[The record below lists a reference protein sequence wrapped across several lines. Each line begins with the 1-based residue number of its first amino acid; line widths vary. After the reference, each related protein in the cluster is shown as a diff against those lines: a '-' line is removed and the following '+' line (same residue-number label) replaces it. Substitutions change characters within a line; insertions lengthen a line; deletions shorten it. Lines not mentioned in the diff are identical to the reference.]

1 MLLFDLQE
9 LKHAATGQWQ
19 GIISRVAGVSLEIL
33 NDSSKHHPCPKHGG
47 TDKFRVF
54 KDFDECGG
62 AVCND
67 CGKMADG
74 FALLQTILGCSFPKA
89 LELVAHHLGITPK
102 EIQSKPKNDTPT
114 DPAKHIELHG
124 PNDAMA
130 NVWCA
135 IHKKGIKPEALWA
148 FGAQYATYRKRYPVF
163 AIPIRGQGNET
174 VGWCLYHAT
183 GKELPIFAKGSKQPV
198 EWRKIKITSGSKPG
212 WIGPI
217 SKPTD
222 RIIWKTEG
230 PSCGMATYSLL
241 VQSGN
246 LWNEGHSV
254 CCNAFGAEENPATTP
269 WMLDRFK
276 DSEEVFVVHDSD
288 KAGQRGA
295 TDVTNENGTNRPG
308 WAPAIA
314 NFAKQ
319 VRNYVLPWPMVD
331 SHGQDLRDLIIQR
344 LSEGLTDGEIYQHIL
359 HNARLAPIV
368 KPIAIKQPKGT
379 LSTQVIAEE
388 SDSDPE
394 HIDDPHRLARINLEN
409 YHGLHGRSIRYWKQ
423 TWYRW
428 RNGVYE
434 EMTNDHFSGQL
445 TKSIRTQFEIA
456 RVKELA
462 AYNRWKS
469 SPGYSS
475 EKDRGEPKTR
485 KVTCQLVS
493 NVMQATKSMVP
504 LRSSQQL
511 NSWIDGHDEGFCIA
525 AQNGILNVAKA
536 IQPNPPD
543 KSEILL
549 KHTPDWFSTSKL
561 SFPFDENANCPDWQ
575 EFLVDVFNNDTES
588 IQTLQKWFGY
598 LLTPDNSLNKILFVI
613 GKKRSGKGTITSVMT
628 ELFGRANIIT
638 PTLGSLSGEFALQ
651 PMVGKTVGIVTD
663 ARLSERADEVS
674 ITEKLL
680 SISGGDPQ
688 NISRKYKDTLSS
700 HDLKVRFTIF
710 SNLLPRF
717 KDPSAAFVSRC
728 IFLRMPNCYLGH
740 EDYGLQD
747 RLKSE
752 LSGILNWAII
762 GRHMLNQ
769 EKRIEQPKMAKSIV
783 SEMLSIVS
791 PVLEFIE
798 SECVL
803 ITKGLCDTKELFNQW
818 EKWCGENDVAAPGNV
833 QSFSRKVKA
842 IFPEILTEKYRPTPT
857 ELGRRFLGIQSKEE
871 AF

>member
-1 MLLFDLQE
+1 MLSFDLLQE
-9 LKHAATGQWQ
+9 LKHAATGQWP
-19 GIISRVAGVSLEIL
+19 GIITRIAAVPSELLTG
-33 NDSSKHHPCPKHGG
+33 KHCPCPKHGG
-47 TDKFRVF
+47 KDKFRVF
-54 KDFDECGG
+54 DDFAECGG

-74 FALLQTILGCSFPKA
+74 FAFLQSMLGCSFPKV
-89 LELVAHHLGITPK
+89 LELVATHLGIVGK
-102 EIQSKPKNDTPT
+102 ETQSKTKNDTPT
-114 DPAKHIELHG
+114 DPAKHLEFHG
-124 PNDAMA
+124 QNDAMA
-130 NVWCA
+130 TVWCA
-135 IHKKGIKPEALWA
+135 IHKKGIKPESLWA

-163 AIPIRGQGNET
+163 ALPIRGEQNET

-217 SKPTD
+217 PKPTD
-222 RIIWKTEG
+222 RIIWKAEG
-230 PSCGMATYSLL
+230 PSCTLATYSRGLPD
-241 VQSGN
+241 
-246 LWNEGHSV
+246 GHSV

-269 WMLDRFK
+269 WMLERFR
-276 DSEEVFVVHDSD
+276 DAEEVFVVHDSD
-288 KAGQRGA
+288 KSGQRGA
-295 TDVTNENGTNRPG
+295 TEVTNENGTSRPG

-344 LSEGLTDGEIYQHIL
+344 FSEGLTDGEIYQTIL
-359 HNARLAPIV
+359 SNARLAPAV
-368 KPIAIKQPKGT
+368 KPLAIKLPKGT
-379 LSTQVIAEE
+379 LSTEAIALE

-394 HIDDPHRLARINLEN
+394 HVDDPHRLARINLEN
-409 YHGLHGRSIRYWKQ
+409 YQGLHGRSICYWKQ

-428 RNGVYE
+428 KHGVYE
-434 EMTNDHFSGQL
+434 EMTSDHFSGQL

-456 RVKELA
+456 RAKELA

-469 SPGYSS
+469 SPGYSP

-485 KVTCQLVS
+485 KVSTTLVN
-493 NVMQATKSMVP
+493 NVIQATKSMVP

-511 NSWIDGHDEGFCIA
+511 NSWIDGHEEGFCVA
-525 AQNGILNVAKA
+525 AENGIVNISKA
-536 IQPNPPD
+536 IQENPPD

-561 SFPFDENANCPDWQ
+561 SFPFENASCPNWN
-575 EFLVDVFNNDTES
+575 EFLEDVFNNDIES
-588 IQTLQKWFGY
+588 IETLQKWFGY

-613 GKKRSGKGTITSVMT
+613 GKKRSGKGTITSIMT

-728 IFLRMPNCYLGH
+728 IFLRMPNCYLGK

-747 RLKSE
+747 RLKAE
-752 LSGILNWAII
+752 LSGILNWSII

-769 EKRIEQPKMAKSIV
+769 QKRIEQPKMAKSIV

-798 SECVL
+798 SECL
-803 ITKGLCDTKELFNQW
+803 LTTNGLCDTKELFNQW
-818 EKWCGENDVAAPGNV
+818 AKWCDENDVAAAGNV
-833 QSFSRKVKA
+833 QSFSRKIKA
-842 IFPEILTEKYRPTPT
+842 IYPEILTEKYRPTPT
-857 ELGRRFLGIQSKEE
+857 ELGRRFIGIQPKEE